1 MGVPHL
7 MRAIKRLS
15 GAASMVVVG
24 LLAIVG
30 GLYLYVQASCNLH
43 AVEDGKVYRS
53 GQMPAEQL
61 ERFVK
66 QAGIRSVINLRGE
79 NIGQG
84 WYDQE
89 SRSTRLLGVSL
100 INYPISARSEL
111 SVEQMRKISALI
123 RDAEKPVLIHCA
135 GGADRTG
142 LASALHCVDSGLP
155 VQDALAQ
162 LSPYYGHFPYLLW
175 ADASA
180 MDASLDRYLKVAR
193 VPVAGEVR

>member
-1 MGVPHL
+1 MGIPLV
-7 MRAIKRLS
+7 MRTLKWLS
-15 GAASMVVVG
+15 GAAAMVALG
-24 LLAIVG
+24 LLAIAA
-30 GLYLYVQASCNLH
+30 GLYLYVQASFNLH
-43 AVEDGKVYRS
+43 AVEGGKVYRS
-53 GQMPAEQL
+53 GQMPAQEL

-66 QAGIRSVINLRGE
+66 EAGIRSVINLRGE

-84 WYDQE
+84 WYEQE

-100 INYPISARSEL
+100 INYPISARAEL

-123 RDAEKPVLIHCA
+123 RDAEKPVLIHCG

-142 LASALHCVDSGLP
+142 LACAVYCVDAGLP
-155 VQDALAQ
+155 AHEALAQ

-175 ADASA
+175 TDAAA
-180 MDASLDRYLKVAR
+180 MDVSLDRYLKLAR